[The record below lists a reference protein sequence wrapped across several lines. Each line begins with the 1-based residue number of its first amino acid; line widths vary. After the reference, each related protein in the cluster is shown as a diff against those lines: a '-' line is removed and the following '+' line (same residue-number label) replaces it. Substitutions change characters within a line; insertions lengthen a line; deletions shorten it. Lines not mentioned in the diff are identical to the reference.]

1 MQITTNKS
9 DKTLKKVFL
18 KLKKNMLSWFYFKN
32 RYFLI
37 DKEFFELQNK
47 IEGKNMKFEV
57 TMT

>member
-9 DKTLKKVFL
+9 GKTL
-18 KLKKNMLSWFYFKN
+18 LSWFYSKN

-37 DKEFFELQNK
+37 DKKFFELQNK

>member
-1 MQITTNKS
+1 
-9 DKTLKKVFL
+9 
-18 KLKKNMLSWFYFKN
+18 MLSWFYFKN